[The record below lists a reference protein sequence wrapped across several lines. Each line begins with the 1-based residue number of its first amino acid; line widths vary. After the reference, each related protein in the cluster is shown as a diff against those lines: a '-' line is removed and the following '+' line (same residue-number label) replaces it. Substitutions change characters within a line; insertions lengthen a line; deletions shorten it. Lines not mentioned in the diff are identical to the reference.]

1 MSVIHVKQLC
11 ELPENGCEHD
21 PAPAFGLQIEIDNQP
36 IPDYRLMTSGF
47 TSLIIPNGSN
57 IQLSGQSGK
66 CYWVNGILCEYND
79 KLINSLNKPIE
90 VHIFQIENTQP
101 QSSIF
106 PLTS

>member
-1 MSVIHVKQLC
+1 MSTIHVKQLC
-11 ELPENGCEHD
+11 ELPENGCEHE
-21 PAPAFGLQIEIDNQP
+21 PAPAFGLQIAIDNQP
-36 IPDYRLMTSGF
+36 IPDPRLKTSGF
-47 TSLIIPNGSN
+47 ISIVIPNGS
-57 IQLSGQSGK
+57 ILQLFGQPGN

-79 KLINSLNKPIE
+79 RLINSLNKPIE

>member
-1 MSVIHVKQLC
+1 
-11 ELPENGCEHD
+11 
-21 PAPAFGLQIEIDNQP
+21 
-36 IPDYRLMTSGF
+36 MTSGF

-57 IQLSGQSGK
+57 IQLSGQPGK

-79 KLINSLNKPIE
+79 RLINSLNKPIE

>member
-21 PAPAFGLQIEIDNQP
+21 PAPAFGLQIEI
-36 IPDYRLMTSGF
+36 
-47 TSLIIPNGSN
+47 
-57 IQLSGQSGK
+57 
-66 CYWVNGILCEYND
+66 
-79 KLINSLNKPIE
+79 
-90 VHIFQIENTQP
+90 ENTQP

>member
-57 IQLSGQSGK
+57 IQLSGQPGK

-79 KLINSLNKPIE
+79 RLINSLNKPIE
-90 VHIFQIENTQP
+90 VHIFQIENTKP